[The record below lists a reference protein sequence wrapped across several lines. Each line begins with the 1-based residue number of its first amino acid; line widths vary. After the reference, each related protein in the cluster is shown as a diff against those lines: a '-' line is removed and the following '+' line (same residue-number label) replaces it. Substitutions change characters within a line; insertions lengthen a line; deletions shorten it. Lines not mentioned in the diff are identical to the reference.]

1 MSARPRSA
9 WIIALALA
17 CATSSPAETEDE
29 ATGEA
34 KVLRALID
42 AAAWSATTPEDDPFA
57 AHRPAEVDC
66 GLAGWT
72 VEGGIL
78 EIDTNYCDYV
88 TLQQSSLVA
97 VEVGD
102 VIDLEL
108 GHFDL
113 TAPAPTQAH
122 YAVQLGEVVIWERE
136 LSIPRPGTV
145 YRETITAS
153 QAFPAGAPVYVHLHN
168 HGQNN
173 YQLYRLDAEV
183 RG

>member
-1 MSARPRSA
+1 MAVMGRAGTGKPGTGRPG
-9 WIIALALA
+9 
-17 CATSSPAETEDE
+17 TSRLCLTQDPE
-29 ATGEA
+29 ADQ
-34 KVLRALID
+34 LL
-42 AAAWSATTPEDDPFA
+42 EDDPFA

-168 HGQNN
+168 HGQNT
-173 YQLYRLDAEV
+173 YTFASLEAELPV
-183 RG
+183 ASP